1 MSASILETTTGKAVL
16 TNSSRDWVYGPI
28 FSSADEARAFVAWL
42 GKDPQD
48 LMLDA
53 ILAGT
58 APDQALDAAYKRWQ
72 VFSFLEVTDVN
83 LPG

>member
-1 MSASILETTTGKAVL
+1 
-16 TNSSRDWVYGPI
+16 
-28 FSSADEARAFVAWL
+28 
-42 GKDPQD
+42 
-48 LMLDA
+48 MLDA